1 MNAQKMKAILYSAY
15 GGTEKLMLQETKK
28 PDLKSDEVLIRVC
41 AVSVN
46 DFDLGMLMGV
56 PYILRVQNGISKPK
70 KVHILGSDIAG
81 KVEAV
86 GASVTKFQIGDRVY
100 GDLSDRW
107 GGFEEYCAANESEV
121 KLMPDSLTYTEA
133 AALPQAGALA
143 YQALFDYGKAKEG
156 ERVLINGAGGGVGT
170 LGVQMAKEAGLV
182 VDGVD
187 TPSKFD
193 VMKATGF
200 RNRIDYRTEDFT
212 QKSEVYDIVI
222 DNKMNRPIRRCL
234 KVLKPGGR
242 YLVIGGGSWS
252 IFKVLILSTWIRL
265 FTNKRIQLVML
276 KKNRGLE
283 YMEKLHL
290 AGNLQVIMEP
300 VVSLNKG
307 IEAIETYSQNN
318 FTGKVVIDLAGNSK

>member
-1 MNAQKMKAILYSAY
+1 
-15 GGTEKLMLQETKK
+15 
-28 PDLKSDEVLIRVC
+28 
-41 AVSVN
+41 
-46 DFDLGMLMGV
+46 
-56 PYILRVQNGISKPK
+56 
-70 KVHILGSDIAG
+70 
-81 KVEAV
+81 
-86 GASVTKFQIGDRVY
+86 
-100 GDLSDRW
+100 
-107 GGFEEYCAANESEV
+107 
-121 KLMPDSLTYTEA
+121 
-133 AALPQAGALA
+133 
-143 YQALFDYGKAKEG
+143 
-156 ERVLINGAGGGVGT
+156 
-170 LGVQMAKEAGLV
+170 V

-187 TPSKFD
+187 AASKFD

-200 RNRIDYRTEDFT
+200 RNRIDYRREDFT

-252 IFKVLILSTWIRL
+252 IFKVLMLSPLIHL

-300 VVSLNKG
+300 VVSIDKG
-307 IEAIETYSQNN
+307 IEAIEAYSRND
-318 FTGKVVIDLAGNSK
+318 FTGKVVIDIAGKSK